1 MNDTNIW
8 REIQYIKNPNRKAY
22 FQWKNK
28 IQNIKRD
35 YGALSEEEF
44 LEYIGGKGE
53 FMNYMKRW
61 ESSPEYKRLVFLLK
75 EDSFATDLLETYNK
89 VKELALTGDSQAI
102 KNMIMLQKEIKKYRQ
117 DIDSFNAIEEEKEE
131 DDGLEI

>member
-1 MNDTNIW
+1 MQDTNIW
-8 REIQYIKNPNRKAY
+8 REIQYIKNPNHKAY
-22 FQWKNK
+22 FQWRNK

-44 LEYIGGKGE
+44 LEYVDGGSE
-53 FMNYMKRW
+53 FMKYMKRW

-89 VKELALTGDSQAI
+89 VKELALTGDSTSI
-102 KNMIMLQKEIKKYRQ
+102 KNMLMLQKEIKKYRN
-117 DIDSFNAIEEEKEE
+117 DIDSFNSVVEEKEE